1 MRVRRVRLSGTRT
14 GELLDAVAARCER
27 LVHDSV
33 HEDAERLRQRRFI
46 GVMLVAPFLVA
57 APAAILFTPLV
68 GVAAMLAGIS
78 AIFCGAF
85 LLALLVA
92 LTGRARGAEVVALML
107 GTAAVAAVIAAA
119 GGPASPAAIVLAA
132 MPFEAWWVRRTPK
145 AAFWGATAAVAAL
158 ALQAVPGAGLLAA
171 AAPAVAHWLIPLS
184 YVAFVAPRIAA
195 WLDEREGAE
204 AEDERPLEDIVEA
217 VVMRIDGA
225 GEVLDASPQAR
236 RILGLAPELL
246 LSTGLFDRLHVADRV
261 AYMCALADLREEAG
275 FRRVEARLRVPGAA
289 GNVAADYR
297 PFVIEM
303 TRPVAAHPTSTAP
316 AITALL
322 RADEGMAALRAA
334 LAASADSAES
344 IELSRSRMLAAVSHE
359 LRTPLNSIIGFS
371 DMLLHGMLGGFA
383 DPRQKEYV
391 SLVRESGCH
400 LLGVVN
406 SILDVSRLESGA
418 YPADPEPF
426 RFGDAVDMCRSM
438 LQQHA
443 KDRQIDLRVELPP
456 EIGEVH
462 ADKRAIKQILINLI
476 SNAIKFTPEGGTV
489 AVGGK
494 RADNHLHFWVSDTGI
509 GISAGDLERIG
520 TPFTQVQNDYTRR
533 FEGAGLGLSLVK
545 GLVALHHGTMA
556 IESEPG
562 HGTTVTISL
571 PDAPVRQSAAGEIVA
586 MKASRSKEDFDGTF
600 RKTA

>member
-1 MRVRRVRLSGTRT
+1 
-14 GELLDAVAARCER
+14 VA
-27 LVHDSV
+27 S
-33 HEDAERLRQRRFI
+33 
-46 GVMLVAPFLVA
+46 
-57 APAAILFTPLV
+57 
-68 GVAAMLAGIS
+68 
-78 AIFCGAF
+78 
-85 LLALLVA
+85 
-92 LTGRARGAEVVALML
+92 
-107 GTAAVAAVIAAA
+107 A

-132 MPFEAWWVRRTPK
+132 LPFEAWWVRRSPK
-145 AAFWGATAAVAAL
+145 AAVAGVVAAL
-158 ALQAVPGAGLLAA
+158 AALPLQAVMGSGLLAGAVPA
-171 AAPAVAHWLIPLS
+171 AAHWLIPLG
-184 YVAFVAPRIAA
+184 YLAFVVPRIAA
-195 WLDEREGAE
+195 WLDEREGAGANE
-204 AEDERPLEDIVEA
+204 ERPLEEIIEA
-217 VVMRIDGA
+217 VVLRMDVG
-225 GEVLDASPQAR
+225 GEVVDASPQAR

-261 AYMCALADLREEAG
+261 AYMCALADLREKAG
-275 FRRVEARLRVPGAA
+275 FRRVEARLRGPGSA
-289 GNVAADYR
+289 GTVAADYR
-297 PFVIEM
+297 PFTIEM
-303 TRPVAAHPTSTAP
+303 MRPAGSDP

-322 RADEGMAALRAA
+322 RADEGTAALRAA
-334 LAASADSAES
+334 LAASADTAES
-344 IELSRSRMLAAVSHE
+344 IELAKSRMLAAVSHE

-371 DMLLHGMLGGFA
+371 DMLLHGMLGGFS

-391 SLVRESGCH
+391 GLVRESGCH
-400 LLGVVN
+400 LLAVVN

-418 YPADPEPF
+418 YPSDPEPF
-426 RFGDAVDMCRSM
+426 RFSDAVDMCRSM

-443 KDRQIDLRVELPP
+443 KDKQLDLTVELSP

-462 ADKRAIKQILINLI
+462 ADKRAVKQMLINLI

-494 RADNHLHFWVSDTGI
+494 RVGQRLHFWVSDTGI
-509 GISAGDLERIG
+509 GMSAGDLARIG
-520 TPFTQVQNDYTRR
+520 KPFMQVQNDYTRR

-571 PDAPVRQSAAGEIVA
+571 PVDAPARESAAGDIVA